1 VATGVKQRAFAAE
14 ATAADALATSPD
26 GSCALAVRRGDDGT
40 DVFLGTPE
48 LTSELV
54 RALARIAGVHLF
66 TEVDAAVWAADPY
79 LSIHAME
86 DGSVTITT
94 GRAQSVLDALEGTPL
109 GTGPEFVLDMRK
121 GETRVLRY

>member
-1 VATGVKQRAFAAE
+1 M
-14 ATAADALATSPD
+14 
-26 GSCALAVRRGDDGT
+26 RRSDDGT

-48 LTSELV
+48 LTAELV

-79 LSIHAME
+79 LSIHAMD
-86 DGSVTITT
+86 DGPLAVFT
-94 GRAQSVLDALEGTPL
+94 GRAQPVVDALERTPL
-109 GTGPEFVLDMRK
+109 GDGPELVLEMRK